1 MPLSYDECVPAPGQG
16 IVAIENRSSDMATA
30 EILNLVRDRR
40 AMAAL
45 EAERALVTALGG
57 SCQVPI
63 GAIATENED
72 GLTLQAIV
80 ASLDGSRVLRRQG
93 RGPVDTAAR
102 LGQQVASELIDGGAS
117 EILAQ
122 HS

>member
-1 MPLSYDECVPAPGQG
+1 MV
-16 IVAIENRSSDMATA
+16 
-30 EILNLVRDRR
+30 
-40 AMAAL
+40 AL

-57 SCQVPI
+57 GCQVPI
-63 GAIATENED
+63 GAIATEDKD

-80 ASLDGSRVLRRQG
+80 ASLDGSRVLRRHG

-102 LGQQVASELIDGGAS
+102 LGQQVASELIDDGAS